1 MSSKKKSLVEDVLPE
16 IGVREL
22 RQNASIY
29 LDRVKQ
35 GEKFVI
41 TEWGHPVGILGPVA
55 TASME
60 EMIEAGFITPA
71 VNPDVD
77 FSRAIITLPKG
88 VSATDLLLESRR
100 KERS

>member
-1 MSSKKKSLVEDVLPE
+1 MSGKKKSLVEVALPE

-29 LDRVKQ
+29 LDRVKN

-41 TEWGHPVGILGPVA
+41 TEWGHPVGVLGPVA
-55 TASME
+55 GASFE
-60 EMIEAGFITPA
+60 ELVEAGFITPA
-71 VNPDVD
+71 VTPDVD
-77 FSRAIITLPKG
+77 FSKPIITLPKG
-88 VSATDLLLESRR
+88 VSATELLLESRR

>member
-1 MSSKKKSLVEDVLPE
+1 MKGKKKSLVEVALPE

-29 LDRVKQ
+29 LDRVKN

-41 TEWGHPVGILGPVA
+41 TEWGHPVGVLGPVA
-55 TASME
+55 GASFE
-60 EMIEAGFITPA
+60 ELVEAGFITPA
-71 VNPDVD
+71 VTPDVD
-77 FSRAIITLPKG
+77 FSKAIITLPKG
-88 VSATDLLLESRR
+88 VSATELLLESRR

>member
-1 MSSKKKSLVEDVLPE
+1 MNVDIRSLFEDSFPE

-29 LDRVKQ
+29 LERVKK
-35 GEKFVI
+35 GERFVI
-41 TEWGHPVGILGPVA
+41 TEWGHPVGLLGPITHV
-55 TASME
+55 SLE
-60 EMIEAGFITPA
+60 ELVDAGFITPA
-71 VNPDVD
+71 INPNVD
-77 FSRAIITLPKG
+77 FNKNIIKLPDG